1 MVFAVRTIDPEIRST
16 VCWCQK
22 IALVDGYWY
31 RSTQSEDR
39 DRRRRKA
46 TRGFTIQGQPEFYRN
61 DAAGMENAGTAGID
75 GLLNAGLVA

>member
-1 MVFAVRTIDPEIRST
+1 MVLAVRTVEPEIRSA
-16 VCWCQK
+16 VCRCQK
-22 IALVDGYWY
+22 IALIDGYRY
-31 RSTQSEDR
+31 DSTQSEDR

-46 TRGFTIQGQPEFYRN
+46 TRGLTIQGQPEFYGN